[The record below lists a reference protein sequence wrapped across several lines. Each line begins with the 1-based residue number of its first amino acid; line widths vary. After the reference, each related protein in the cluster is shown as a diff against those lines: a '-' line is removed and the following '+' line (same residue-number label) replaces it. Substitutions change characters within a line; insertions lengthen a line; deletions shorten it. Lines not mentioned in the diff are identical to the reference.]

1 MLPYE
6 RGGLVSFNTSL
17 LDQALTIRQNQQ
29 EKARRILLKQLLTLL
44 DELAE
49 PHDLRKAYICG
60 SLVQPGR
67 FSANSDVDIA
77 LPRLPSG
84 HWLDLSAALS
94 AALGYDVDLV
104 DMRQCRFSDKIQRE
118 GLLWTRSD

>member
-6 RGGLVSFNTSL
+6 RGDLVSFNTSL
-17 LDQALTIRQNQQ
+17 LDQALTNRQSRQ
-29 EKARRILLKQLLTLL
+29 EKARRILLKRVLALL
-44 DELAE
+44 DELTE
-49 PHDLRKAYICG
+49 RYDLRRAYIFG

-67 FSANSDVDIA
+67 FSASSDVDIA
-77 LPRLPSG
+77 VPKLPSER
-84 HWLDLSAALS
+84 WLSLSAELS

-104 DMRQCRFSDKIQRE
+104 DMRQCRFADKIQRE